1 MTLYIVG
8 LIVALNINEPQ
19 LNVEIGLIVTLTIY
33 IYITVPSIMTLNI
46 SDHQHNFT

>member
-8 LIVALNINEPQ
+8 LIVALNINELQ

-33 IYITVPSIMTLNI
+33 ITATSIMTLSI
-46 SDHQHNFT
+46 